1 MKHPPKTNKRT
12 PFRAPASAAPAARG
26 EAAPES
32 APPAPVRT
40 RRGKPATGRAN
51 RGQVGRDGKQV
62 ITAKPERLHKVLA
75 AAGVGSRREME
86 AWIAEGKVSVNGETA
101 TLGQSVVPT
110 DKIKVGGRLINIRF
124 TGNDRLPRV
133 LLYHKPEGEIVSR
146 DDPDGRPS
154 AFSALPRLRG
164 GRWINVGRLDF
175 NTSGLLLFTN
185 SGELANK
192 LMHPSSQLVREY
204 AVRVLGE
211 LDEVARKQLLSGVE
225 LEDGMASFSTLL
237 DAGGEG
243 ANRWYKVTIYE
254 GRNREVRRMFEAV
267 GFTVS
272 RLMRVRYGPVLLP
285 PQLKRGRCKELEE
298 NEVKF
303 LLKELGASRSKGA

>member
-1 MKHPPKTNKRT
+1 M
-12 PFRAPASAAPAARG
+12 
-26 EAAPES
+26 
-32 APPAPVRT
+32 RT

-154 AFSALPRLRG
+154 VFAALPLVALAATCLLAGLAAVDLLGAAGLALAAGRASAALAFLAGAAAAGASVVRLR
-164 GRWINVGRLDF
+164 IRLADSRP
-175 NTSGLLLFTN
+175 TPRHTG
-185 SGELANK
+185 
-192 LMHPSSQLVREY
+192 
-204 AVRVLGE
+204 
-211 LDEVARKQLLSGVE
+211 AR
-225 LEDGMASFSTLL
+225 
-237 DAGGEG
+237 
-243 ANRWYKVTIYE
+243 
-254 GRNREVRRMFEAV
+254 RRLNAPRIAIPQQAEPPM
-267 GFTVS
+267 
-272 RLMRVRYGPVLLP
+272 MRKCT
-285 PQLKRGRCKELEE
+285 QTKKETQYH
-298 NEVKF
+298 
-303 LLKELGASRSKGA
+303 

>member
-1 MKHPPKTNKRT
+1 M
-12 PFRAPASAAPAARG
+12 
-26 EAAPES
+26 
-32 APPAPVRT
+32 
-40 RRGKPATGRAN
+40 
-51 RGQVGRDGKQV
+51 
-62 ITAKPERLHKVLA
+62 
-75 AAGVGSRREME
+75 
-86 AWIAEGKVSVNGETA
+86 
-101 TLGQSVVPT
+101 
-110 DKIKVGGRLINIRF
+110 GGRLINIRF

-154 AFSALPRLRG
+154 VFSALPRLRG

>member
-32 APPAPVRT
+32 VPPAPVST

-133 LLYHKPEGEIVSR
+133 LL
-146 DDPDGRPS
+146 
-154 AFSALPRLRG
+154 
-164 GRWINVGRLDF
+164 
-175 NTSGLLLFTN
+175 
-185 SGELANK
+185 
-192 LMHPSSQLVREY
+192 
-204 AVRVLGE
+204 
-211 LDEVARKQLLSGVE
+211 
-225 LEDGMASFSTLL
+225 
-237 DAGGEG
+237 
-243 ANRWYKVTIYE
+243 
-254 GRNREVRRMFEAV
+254 
-267 GFTVS
+267 
-272 RLMRVRYGPVLLP
+272 
-285 PQLKRGRCKELEE
+285 
-298 NEVKF
+298 
-303 LLKELGASRSKGA
+303 